1 MPVWPLM
8 SVWDKLGGGVGMELA
23 FRHVAFLL
31 LSCCCFSCTPEPGRD
46 ACEFCLPE
54 STHYTRKQ
62 IVEGLCLF

>member
-8 SVWDKLGGGVGMELA
+8 SVWDKLGGGGFGMELA
-23 FRHVAFLL
+23 FRHVAL
-31 LSCCCFSCTPEPGRD
+31 LSCCCVSCTPEPGRD

-62 IVEGLCLF
+62 IVESLCLF